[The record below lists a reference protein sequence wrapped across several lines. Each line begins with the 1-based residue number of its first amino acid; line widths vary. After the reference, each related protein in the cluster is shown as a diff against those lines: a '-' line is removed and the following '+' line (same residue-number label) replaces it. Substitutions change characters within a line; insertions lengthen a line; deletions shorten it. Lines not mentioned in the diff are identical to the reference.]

1 MRKSFVFFVLSGL
14 FVSANVSAQGC
25 EPGKHCQQQQVGK
38 SGHGHQQANHN
49 SSFKK
54 QANASNRNQAHQ
66 SSAKQTSKSSHSQ
79 HKSPAKQKVYKHPNA
94 KSKGTYYVSA
104 NRLNVRGAPGKGGK
118 VKGHFTKGQ
127 ALAVYAVVDG
137 WAKVY
142 FNGQY
147 LWVSNQYLH
156 IKL

>member
-1 MRKSFVFFVLSGL
+1 MRKSFAFLLVSGL

-25 EPGKHCQQQQVGK
+25 EPGKQCQSQQAAP
-38 SGHGHQQANHN
+38 SGH
-49 SSFKK
+49 S
-54 QANASNRNQAHQ
+54 HQ
-66 SSAKQTSKSSHSQ
+66 SSHSKASSKKQVKSSSHHQAQNKKVKTISQSHHGGSAKQ
-79 HKSPAKQKVYKHPNA
+79 KQKVYKHPSA

-104 NRLNVRGAPGKGGK
+104 NRLNVRGAPGKAGK
-118 VKGHFTKGQ
+118 VKGHFNKGQ